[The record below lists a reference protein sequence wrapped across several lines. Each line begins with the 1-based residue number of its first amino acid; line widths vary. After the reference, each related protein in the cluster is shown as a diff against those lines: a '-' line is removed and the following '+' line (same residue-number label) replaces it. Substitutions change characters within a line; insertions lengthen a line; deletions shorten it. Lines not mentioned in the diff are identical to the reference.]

1 MSGQSS
7 SVDAAYELG
16 LTDYVNVV
24 RRRWRWLLVP
34 CLASTLTAG
43 LWTTV
48 RAPSYCTA
56 SQVLIADSEAQVA
69 VQGSSN
75 AGVANR
81 DLANERNVAQSDP
94 VRARVIDVLGREPDI
109 TIDGETGSDI
119 LTFRACAQT
128 PQGAADEANA
138 WASAYVDTKQDQAAA
153 VISDAVGD
161 FGRRL
166 AELRLERDEIRQPLD
181 ALEDQLAATSDDD
194 RRAALQLDIDRMA
207 KDLDVDLEVIDAQIR
222 TVADNITLL
231 ELDQTLAGN
240 GTARVIQQAAV
251 PANPSSGSPARN
263 LTLGLVAG
271 LLLGSVVVLVVDNL
285 DQRIVGPQ
293 DIVDLPVLGTVPRPP
308 RSMADH
314 DLALATMNNDGST
327 VAEGY
332 QKIRSAVE
340 FALIGRQVKSL
351 LITSANPA
359 EGKTTTSCNLA
370 WALSGL
376 EHRVVLADVD
386 FRRPRLHRVFGCNPE
401 PGLSDHLLAGTPLN
415 QLALRVDDDRRN
427 MVIIPTGAQ
436 PPNPAEFVAAP
447 TFSSLV
453 RQLEA
458 ESDLVVLDAPPILPV
473 SDALAMARLVD
484 TVLLVARAGS
494 TGRQDLVRAAA
505 SLRGVGADIVGVC
518 LVGVPDE
525 ADPYGYR
532 YGASTEPRSGAG
544 RRLGT
549 GAATGAGRDRSN
561 GWRRTATSEGES
573 VLDLRE
579 GDRGSNGASVPVPDR
594 SDDLPVGRRPTTL
607 RSGGPM
613 ERPGPTGLGLPDN
626 DH

>member
-1 MSGQSS
+1 MSGHPS
-7 SVDAAYELG
+7 SVDAPQELDLIDY
-16 LTDYVNVV
+16 LTVA

-34 CLASTLTAG
+34 CVVSTFAAG
-43 LWTTV
+43 AWTTF
-48 RAPSYCTA
+48 RAPSYCTT

-94 VRARVIDVLGREPDI
+94 VRERVAELLGREPDI
-109 TIDGETGSDI
+109 TIDSETGSDI

-128 PQGAADEANA
+128 PEDAAAEANA
-138 WASAYVDTKQDQAAA
+138 WASAYVDTKQDQAAE
-153 VISDAVGD
+153 VISEAVAE
-161 FGRRL
+161 FERRL
-166 AELRLERDEIRQPLD
+166 ADLRSERDLLRQPLD
-181 ALEDQLAATSDDD
+181 ALEDQLARATEDD
-194 RRAALQLDIDRMA
+194 RRASLQLDIDRLA
-207 KDLDVDLEVIDAQIR
+207 KDLTVDLEVVDAQIR
-222 TVADNITLL
+222 TVADNITVL
-231 ELDQTLAGN
+231 ELDQTLAGT
-240 GTARVIQQAAV
+240 GTARVIQQAA
-251 PANPSSGSPARN
+251 PPTEASNGSAARN
-263 LTLGLVAG
+263 VTLGLLTG
-271 LLLGSVVVLVVDNL
+271 LLLGGVVVLLVDNL
-285 DQRIVGPQ
+285 DQKIVGPD
-293 DIVDLPVLGTVPRPP
+293 DIVGLPVLGTIPRPP
-308 RSMADH
+308 RKMADQE
-314 DLALATMNNDGST
+314 LALATLHNDGSS
-327 VAEGY
+327 VAEAY

-386 FRRPRLHRVFGCNPE
+386 FRRPRLHQVFGCNPE

-415 QLALRVDDDRRN
+415 QLALRVDDHRRN

-447 TFSSLV
+447 TFNALV

-473 SDALAMARLVD
+473 SDALAMSRLVD

-494 TGRQDLVRAAA
+494 TSRQDLERVAA
-505 SLRGVGADIVGVC
+505 SLRGVGADVVGVC
-518 LVGVPDE
+518 LVGVADE

-532 YGASTEPRSGAG
+532 YGASAEPRPSDG
-544 RRLGT
+544 RRLVT
-549 GAATGAGRDRSN
+549 GGGEAPRRH
-561 GWRRTATSEGES
+561 RTADGRNGGNSDQGGAI
-573 VLDLRE
+573 DLR
-579 GDRGSNGASVPVPDR
+579 R
-594 SDDLPVGRRPTTL
+594 DDLPA
-607 RSGGPM
+607 
-613 ERPGPTGLGLPDN
+613 TGLTLGPADAPAT
-626 DH
+626 DR